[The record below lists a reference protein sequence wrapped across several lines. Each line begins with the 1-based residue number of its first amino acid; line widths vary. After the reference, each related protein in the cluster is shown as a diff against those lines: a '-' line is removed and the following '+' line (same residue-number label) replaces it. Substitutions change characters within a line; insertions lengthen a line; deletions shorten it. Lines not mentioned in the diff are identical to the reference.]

1 MAKILI
7 LGAGSMSTAF
17 AFPCSDNNHKVSIVG
32 THLEDNFIDIIK
44 SNKNTHPVLK
54 SKIPD
59 NVKIYKFDSFNDLL
73 KDADLIVIGVSSKGI
88 NWASEQLIKIKNN
101 QQILIL
107 TKGLHVNKKNRYEVY
122 SDTVKNILLKNGIK
136 NLKISV
142 AAGPC
147 LASNLSNKVLTN
159 VIFANKKIS
168 VVKKLSKLLTTSY
181 YKIKCS
187 NDVIGVA
194 ACGGIK
200 NIYAMIV
207 GTSIGI
213 NLKNENDNK
222 NLNAAATLFNQSIIE
237 MCHFIKKIGGKN
249 STVLDLAGVGD
260 LYVSCTGGRN
270 SKMGKFIGM
279 GMTYKNAKL
288 KKMPN
293 ETVEGADLIF
303 EIGKKI
309 VKDFTVTELPLMTT
323 FIKALLNNTK
333 FNVNRKI
340 FYKC

>member
-17 AFPCSDNNHKVSIVG
+17 AFPCSDNNHEVSIVG

-44 SNKNTHPVLK
+44 SNKNVHPALK
-54 SKIPD
+54 SRIPN
-59 NVKIYKFDSFNDLL
+59 NVKLYKFNSFHDLL
-73 KDADLIVIGVSSKGI
+73 KKADLIVIGVSSKGI
-88 NWASEQLIKIKNN
+88 HWASEHLTKIKSN

-107 TKGLHVNKKNRYEVY
+107 TKGLNVNKKNRYEVY
-122 SDTVKNILLKNGIK
+122 PDTVKNFLLKKGIK
-136 NLKISV
+136 SFKISV

-147 LASNLSNKVLTN
+147 LASDLSNRVLTN
-159 VIFANKKIS
+159 VIFANKDIF
-168 VVKKLSKLLTTSY
+168 VVRNLSKMLSTYY

-187 NDVIGVA
+187 KDVVGVA

-207 GTSIGI
+207 GTSMGI
-213 NLKNENDNK
+213 NLKKEKDNK
-222 NLNAAATLFNQSIIE
+222 NLNTAAALFNQSVKE
-237 MCHFIKKIGGKN
+237 MCYFIKKIGGQE
-249 STVLDLAGVGD
+249 STVINLAGVGD

-279 GMTYKNAKL
+279 GMTYKKAK
-288 KKMPN
+288 KSKMPN

-303 EIGKKI
+303 DIGNKI
-309 VKDFTVTELPLMTT
+309 IKDFTVKELPLMTS
-323 FIKALLNNTK
+323 FIKALINNTK
-333 FNVNRKI
+333 FQIDKKL
-340 FYKC
+340 FS

>member
-17 AFPCSDNNHKVSIVG
+17 AFPCSDNNHEVSIVG

-44 SNKNTHPVLK
+44 SNKNVHPALK
-54 SKIPD
+54 SRIPN
-59 NVKIYKFDSFNDLL
+59 NVKLYKFNSFHDLL
-73 KDADLIVIGVSSKGI
+73 KKADLIVIGVSSKGI
-88 NWASEQLIKIKNN
+88 HWASEQLTKIKNN

-107 TKGLHVNKKNRYEVY
+107 TKGLNVNKKNRYEVY
-122 SDTVKNILLKNGIK
+122 PDTVKNFLLKNGIK
-136 NLKISV
+136 SFKISV

-147 LASNLSNKVLTN
+147 LASDLSNRVLTN
-159 VIFANKKIS
+159 VIFANKDIF
-168 VVKKLSKLLTTSY
+168 VVRNLSKMLSTYY

-187 NDVIGVA
+187 KDVVGVA

-207 GTSIGI
+207 GTSMGI
-213 NLKNENDNK
+213 NLKKEKDNK
-222 NLNAAATLFNQSIIE
+222 NLNTAAALFNQSVKE
-237 MCHFIKKIGGKN
+237 MCYFIKKIGGQE
-249 STVLDLAGVGD
+249 STVINLAGVGD

-279 GMTYKNAKL
+279 GMTYKKAK
-288 KKMPN
+288 KSKMPN

-303 EIGKKI
+303 DIGNKI
-309 VKDFTVTELPLMTT
+309 IKDFTAKELPLMTS
-323 FIKALLNNTK
+323 FIKALINNTK
-333 FNVNRKI
+333 FQIDKKL
-340 FYKC
+340 FS

>member
-17 AFPCSDNNHKVSIVG
+17 AFPCSDNNHEVSIVG

-44 SNKNTHPVLK
+44 SNKNVHPVLK
-54 SKIPD
+54 SRIPN
-59 NVKIYKFDSFNDLL
+59 NVKLYKFNSFHDLL
-73 KDADLIVIGVSSKGI
+73 KNADLIVIGVSSKGI
-88 NWASEQLIKIKNN
+88 HWASEQLTKIKSN

-107 TKGLHVNKKNRYEVY
+107 TKGLYVNKKNRYEVY
-122 SDTVKNILLKNGIK
+122 PDTVKKFLLKNGIK
-136 NLKISV
+136 SFKISV

-147 LASNLSNKVLTN
+147 LASDLSNRVLTN
-159 VIFANKKIS
+159 VIFANKDIS
-168 VVKKLSKLLTTSY
+168 IVRNLSKMLSTYY

-187 NDVIGVA
+187 KDVVGVA

-207 GTSIGI
+207 GTSMGI
-213 NLKNENDNK
+213 NLKKEKDNK
-222 NLNAAATLFNQSIIE
+222 NLNTAAALFNQSVKE
-237 MCHFIKKIGGKN
+237 MCYFIKKIGGQE
-249 STVLDLAGVGD
+249 STVINLAGVGD

-279 GMTYKNAKL
+279 GMTYKKAK
-288 KKMPN
+288 KSKMPN

-303 EIGKKI
+303 DIGNKI
-309 VKDFTVTELPLMTT
+309 IKDFKVKELPLMTS
-323 FIKALLNNTK
+323 FIKALINNTK
-333 FNVNRKI
+333 FQIDKKL
-340 FYKC
+340 FS

>member
-17 AFPCSDNNHKVSIVG
+17 AFPCSDNNHEVSIVG

-44 SNKNTHPVLK
+44 SNKNVHPVLK
-54 SKIPD
+54 SRIPN
-59 NVKIYKFDSFNDLL
+59 NVKLYKFNSFHDLL
-73 KDADLIVIGVSSKGI
+73 KKADLIVIGVSSKGI
-88 NWASEQLIKIKNN
+88 HWASEQLTKIKSN

-107 TKGLHVNKKNRYEVY
+107 TKGLNVNKKNRYEVY
-122 SDTVKNILLKNGIK
+122 PDTVKNFLLKNGIK
-136 NLKISV
+136 SFKISV

-147 LASNLSNKVLTN
+147 LASDLSNRVLTN
-159 VIFANKKIS
+159 VIFANKDIS
-168 VVKKLSKLLTTSY
+168 IVRNLSKMLSTYY

-187 NDVIGVA
+187 KDVVGVA

-207 GTSIGI
+207 GTSMGI
-213 NLKNENDNK
+213 NLKKEKDNK
-222 NLNAAATLFNQSIIE
+222 NLNTAAALFNQSVKE
-237 MCHFIKKIGGKN
+237 MCYFIKKIGGQE
-249 STVLDLAGVGD
+249 STVINLAGVGD

-279 GMTYKNAKL
+279 GMTYKKAK
-288 KKMPN
+288 KSKMPN

-303 EIGKKI
+303 DIGNKI
-309 VKDFTVTELPLMTT
+309 IKDFRVKELPLMTS
-323 FIKALLNNTK
+323 FIKALINNTK
-333 FNVNRKI
+333 FQIDKKL
-340 FYKC
+340 FS

>member
-17 AFPCSDNNHKVSIVG
+17 AFPCSDNNHEVSIVG

-44 SNKNTHPVLK
+44 SNKNVHPALK
-54 SKIPD
+54 SRIPN
-59 NVKIYKFDSFNDLL
+59 NVKLYKFNSFHDLL
-73 KDADLIVIGVSSKGI
+73 KKADLIVIGVSSKGI
-88 NWASEQLIKIKNN
+88 HWASEQLTKIKSN

-107 TKGLHVNKKNRYEVY
+107 TKGLYVNKKNRYEVY
-122 SDTVKNILLKNGIK
+122 PNTVKNFLLKNGIK
-136 NLKISV
+136 SFKISV

-147 LASNLSNKVLTN
+147 LAADLSNRVLTN
-159 VIFANKKIS
+159 VIFANKDIS
-168 VVKKLSKLLTTSY
+168 IVRYLSKMLSTYY

-187 NDVIGVA
+187 KDVVGVA

-207 GTSIGI
+207 GTSMGI
-213 NLKNENDNK
+213 NLKNEKDNK
-222 NLNAAATLFNQSIIE
+222 NLNTAAALFNQSVKE
-237 MCHFIKKIGGKN
+237 MCYFIKKIGGQE
-249 STVLDLAGVGD
+249 STVINLAGVGD

-279 GMTYKNAKL
+279 GMTYKKAK
-288 KKMPN
+288 KSKMPN

-303 EIGKKI
+303 DIGNKI
-309 VKDFTVTELPLMTT
+309 IKDFTVKELPLMTS
-323 FIKALLNNTK
+323 FIKALINNAK
-333 FNVNRKI
+333 FQIDKRL
-340 FYKC
+340 FS

>member
-17 AFPCSDNNHKVSIVG
+17 AFPCSDNNHEVSIVG

-44 SNKNTHPVLK
+44 SNKNVHPALK
-54 SKIPD
+54 SRIPN
-59 NVKIYKFDSFNDLL
+59 NVKLYKFNSFHDLL
-73 KDADLIVIGVSSKGI
+73 KKADLIVIGVSSKGI
-88 NWASEQLIKIKNN
+88 HWASEQLTKIKNN

-107 TKGLHVNKKNRYEVY
+107 TKGLNVNKKNRYEVY
-122 SDTVKNILLKNGIK
+122 PDTVKKFLIKNGIK
-136 NLKISV
+136 SFKISV

-147 LASNLSNKVLTN
+147 LASDLSNRVLTN
-159 VIFANKKIS
+159 VIFANKDIF
-168 VVKKLSKLLTTSY
+168 VVRNLSKMLSTYY

-187 NDVIGVA
+187 KDVVGVA

-207 GTSIGI
+207 GTSMGI
-213 NLKNENDNK
+213 NLKKEKDNK
-222 NLNAAATLFNQSIIE
+222 NLNTAAALFNQSVKE
-237 MCHFIKKIGGKN
+237 MCYFIKKIGGQE
-249 STVLDLAGVGD
+249 STVINLAGVGD

-279 GMTYKNAKL
+279 GMTYKKAK
-288 KKMPN
+288 KSKMPN

-303 EIGKKI
+303 DIGNKI
-309 VKDFTVTELPLMTT
+309 IKDFTVKELPLMTS
-323 FIKALLNNTK
+323 FIKALINNTK
-333 FNVNRKI
+333 FQIDKKL
-340 FYKC
+340 FS

>member
-17 AFPCSDNNHKVSIVG
+17 AFPCSDNNHEVSIVG

-44 SNKNTHPVLK
+44 SNKNVHPALK
-54 SKIPD
+54 SRIPN
-59 NVKIYKFDSFNDLL
+59 NVKLYKFNSFHDLL
-73 KDADLIVIGVSSKGI
+73 KKADLIVIGVSSKGI
-88 NWASEQLIKIKNN
+88 HWASEQLTKIKNN

-107 TKGLHVNKKNRYEVY
+107 TKGLNVNKKNRYEVY
-122 SDTVKNILLKNGIK
+122 PDTVKNFLLKNGIK
-136 NLKISV
+136 SFKISV

-147 LASNLSNKVLTN
+147 LASDLSNRVLTN
-159 VIFANKKIS
+159 VIFANKDIF
-168 VVKKLSKLLTTSY
+168 VVRNLSKMLSTYY

-187 NDVIGVA
+187 KDVVGVA

-207 GTSIGI
+207 GTSMGI
-213 NLKNENDNK
+213 NLKKEKDNK
-222 NLNAAATLFNQSIIE
+222 NLNTAAALFNQSVKE
-237 MCHFIKKIGGKN
+237 MCYFIKKIGGQE
-249 STVLDLAGVGD
+249 STVINLAGVGD

-279 GMTYKNAKL
+279 GMTYKKAK
-288 KKMPN
+288 KSKMPN

-303 EIGKKI
+303 DIGNKI
-309 VKDFTVTELPLMTT
+309 IKDFTVKELPLMTS
-323 FIKALLNNTK
+323 FIKALINNTK
-333 FNVNRKI
+333 FQIDKKL
-340 FYKC
+340 FS

>member
-17 AFPCSDNNHKVSIVG
+17 AFPCSDNNHEVSIVG

-44 SNKNTHPVLK
+44 SNKNVHPALK
-54 SKIPD
+54 SRIPN
-59 NVKIYKFDSFNDLL
+59 NVKLYKFNSFHDLL
-73 KDADLIVIGVSSKGI
+73 KKADLIVIGVSSKGI
-88 NWASEQLIKIKNN
+88 LWASEQLTKIKSN

-122 SDTVKNILLKNGIK
+122 PDTVKNFLIKKGIK
-136 NLKISV
+136 SFKISV

-147 LASNLSNKVLTN
+147 LASDLSNRVLTN
-159 VIFANKKIS
+159 VIFANKDIS
-168 VVKKLSKLLTTSY
+168 IVRNLSKMLSTYY

-187 NDVIGVA
+187 KDVVGVA

-207 GTSIGI
+207 GTSMGI
-213 NLKNENDNK
+213 NLKKEKDNK
-222 NLNAAATLFNQSIIE
+222 NLNTAAALFNQSVKE
-237 MCHFIKKIGGKN
+237 MCYFIKKIGGQE
-249 STVLDLAGVGD
+249 STVINLAGVGD

-279 GMTYKNAKL
+279 GMTYKKAK
-288 KKMPN
+288 KSKMPN
-293 ETVEGADLIF
+293 DTVEGADLIF
-303 EIGKKI
+303 DIGNKI
-309 VKDFTVTELPLMTT
+309 IKDFTVKELPLMTS
-323 FIKALLNNTK
+323 FIKALINNTK
-333 FNVNRKI
+333 FQIDKKL
-340 FYKC
+340 FS